1 MPRLDKFVTE
11 VAPIEAS
18 TANSNAGTYN
28 DKNRYPAFVRLGSG
42 TQFIY
47 NKGDYYQ
54 LILSQKRQRR
64 KSVEK
69 LGCWWQ

>member
-18 TANSNAGTYN
+18 TDSSTAGTYN
-28 DKNRYPAFVRLGSG
+28 NKDKYPYFVRLGSG

-47 NKGDYYQ
+47 ENGTRYELWLGKEG
-54 LILSQKRQRR
+54 QKKRCGR
-64 KSVEK
+64 
-69 LGCWWQ
+69 L